1 MGSVSRGGERM
12 AGRPLAAD
20 AVRVGATR
28 GMADCWLYLAVARF
42 GALCTLSAACFC
54 PHPPLPPRALPAHS
68 GIAVAYSTL
77 GSPSPLISPLS
88 PRLPS
93 LPSVPAPPSPNS
105 PHRPPRQHGRHELP
119 GMSSRA

>member
-28 GMADCWLYLAVARF
+28 GMADCWL
-42 GALCTLSAACFC
+42 
-54 PHPPLPPRALPAHS
+54 LPPRALPAHS
-68 GIAVAYSTL
+68 GIAVAYTTL

-93 LPSVPAPPSPNS
+93 LPSDPAPPSPNS

-119 GMSSRA
+119 GMSCRA